1 MQSASAQQQS
11 PSQQQA
17 VEEITVTGS
26 RIVRRD
32 LESSSPIITV
42 GTEQLENTSQ
52 VGIEATLNTMPQFVA
67 GDTQYDTSTTE
78 PSAFVTPGIASLNLR
93 GLGVNRNLVL
103 IDGRRAQ
110 PANALLIV
118 DINTIPSAAVERVET
133 ITGGASAVYGADA
146 LAGVV
151 NFVLKDDFEGVS
163 LDVQTGQTLEGDGAE
178 SKFSALIGMNAA
190 DDRGNVMFGVDWTRR
205 EAVMQKDRDWKAAG
219 WFDNNSISG
228 GFLQTPGYRA
238 GAAADARFPTVQSNP
253 PSQAA
258 MDAVWAKYLAN
269 FDPTST
275 PCTGANPASA
285 CRRVSNTA

>member
-1 MQSASAQQQS
+1 MQSASAQEQ

-67 GDTQYDTSTTE
+67 GDTQYDTSNTE

-110 PANALLIV
+110 PANA
-118 DINTIPSAAVERVET
+118 
-133 ITGGASAVYGADA
+133 
-146 LAGVV
+146 
-151 NFVLKDDFEGVS
+151 
-163 LDVQTGQTLEGDGAE
+163 
-178 SKFSALIGMNAA
+178 
-190 DDRGNVMFGVDWTRR
+190 
-205 EAVMQKDRDWKAAG
+205 
-219 WFDNNSISG
+219 
-228 GFLQTPGYRA
+228 
-238 GAAADARFPTVQSNP
+238 
-253 PSQAA
+253 
-258 MDAVWAKYLAN
+258 
-269 FDPTST
+269 
-275 PCTGANPASA
+275 C
-285 CRRVSNTA
+285 